1 MIPQDLKKNLSDAY
15 DRQSKQRN
23 QTQTQD
29 WKIHEREAFLQRLRD
44 EKKHTMLEI
53 GAGPGKDS
61 LFFSQNG
68 VDVHATDLS
77 EEMVQR
83 CREKGLKAD
92 VMSFD
97 DLQFPAGSFDA
108 VWALNCLLH
117 VPKKNLPEILAG
129 LRRVL
134 KKDGL
139 FYLGVYGGINHE
151 GIWQGDFHEPKRF
164 FSFYDD
170 DILKSILTREFK
182 LEAFHKIPMDEDGDG
197 PTHFQGVILR
207 K

>member
-1 MIPQDLKKNLSDAY
+1 MIPQNLKKNLTVAY

-23 QTQTQD
+23 QSPTQD
-29 WKIHEREAFLQRLRD
+29 WKIDERMAFLQRLRD
-44 EKKHTMLEI
+44 EEKQSLLEI
-53 GAGPGKDS
+53 GSGPGKDS
-61 LFFSQNG
+61 LFFSREG
-68 VDVHATDLS
+68 LDVYATDLS
-77 EEMVQR
+77 EEMVEH

-97 DLQFPAGSFDA
+97 DLQFPEESFDA

-117 VPKKNLPEILAG
+117 VPKENLPEV
-129 LRRVL
+129 LRGIRSVL

-139 FYLGVYGGINHE
+139 FYLGVYGGISHE

-164 FSFYDD
+164 FSFYEDN
-170 DILKSILTREFK
+170 ILESLLSTEFK
-182 LEAFHKIPMDEDGDG
+182 LEVFHKIPLDEVEDG

>member
-1 MIPQDLKKNLSDAY
+1 MPQDLKKNLSDAY

-23 QTQTQD
+23 QNRTQD
-29 WKIHEREAFLQRLRD
+29 WKIHERTDFLQRLRY
-44 EKKHTMLEI
+44 ENKHSLLEI

-61 LFFSQNG
+61 LFFSQEG
-68 VDVHATDLS
+68 FDVHATDLS
-77 EEMVQR
+77 KEMVER

-97 DLQFPAGSFDA
+97 DLQFPGEHFDA

-117 VPKKNLPEILAG
+117 VPKKNLPGILTDIRN
-129 LRRVL
+129 LL

-139 FYLGVYGGINHE
+139 FYLGVYGGITHE
-151 GIWQGDFHEPKRF
+151 GIWQNDFHEPKRF
-164 FSFYDD
+164 FSFYEDD
-170 DILKSILTREFK
+170 HLESILTKEFT
-182 LEAFHKIPMDEDGDG
+182 LEAFHKIPMNEEEEDG
-197 PTHFQGVILR
+197 PSHFQGVILR